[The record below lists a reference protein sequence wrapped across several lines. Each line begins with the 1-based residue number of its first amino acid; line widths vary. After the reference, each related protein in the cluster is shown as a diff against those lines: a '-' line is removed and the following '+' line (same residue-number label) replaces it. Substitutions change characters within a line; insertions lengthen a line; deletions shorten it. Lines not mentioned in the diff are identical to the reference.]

1 MELYQLRSFAAV
13 AELGQLTRAAEKLHI
28 SQPAVS
34 AQIKALEDE
43 LGVAL
48 FERTSSGMVLTSAGR
63 KLLPDA
69 ERIVAGAQA
78 LRSHARAIRGEVVGR
93 ARVGTVSDPQFV
105 RIGDFLTQALEE
117 YPMLEIEIHHEVTG
131 AAFEKVRDGTLD
143 ASFYYGG
150 LAHPDV
156 TGVPLRDFGYR
167 VVLPATWGDRVKQLS
182 WDEIVAMPWIVAPP
196 ISTLRLLAEQL
207 FEARGS
213 SPVSARRSRQRGGD
227 PFAGDRGRG
236 RDADARGPGARCG
249 RGGRSRALEQ
259 RAAGDDAAVPVPAA
273 ARARSGDPRAARRAA
288 SASGRR
294 PPRPC
299 ARAADPHAAQCGE
312 RGDVADRR

>member
-48 FERTSSGMVLTSAGR
+48 FERTPSGMVLTSAGR

-105 RIGDFLTQALEE
+105 RIGDFLTLALQE

-131 AAFEKVRDGTLD
+131 VAFEKVRDGTLD

-156 TGVPLRDFGYR
+156 AGVALRDFGYR

-207 FEARGS
+207 FEMRGS
-213 SPVSARRSRQRGGD
+213 SPVSRVEADNEAVIRSLVIAGAGVTLMREDLARDAVEAGEAVLWSDTRLETTLRFLYLRQREQD
-227 PFAGDRGRG
+227 PEI
-236 RDADARGPGARCG
+236 
-249 RGGRSRALEQ
+249 RALLDVLHQ
-259 RAAGDDAAVPVPAA
+259 VWTSAPAA
-273 ARARSGDPRAARRAA
+273 MRL
-288 SASGRR
+288 
-294 PPRPC
+294 
-299 ARAADPHAAQCGE
+299 
-312 RGDVADRR
+312 RG